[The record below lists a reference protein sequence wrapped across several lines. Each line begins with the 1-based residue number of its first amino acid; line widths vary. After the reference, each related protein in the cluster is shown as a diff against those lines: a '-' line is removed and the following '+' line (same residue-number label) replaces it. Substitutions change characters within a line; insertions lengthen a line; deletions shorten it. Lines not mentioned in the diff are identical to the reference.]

1 MDVLDDLMRYTLVV
15 STALLAGH
23 DLDAVR
29 QRDGDGLPRRLPLV
43 FEKLGRRIASPVPYW
58 RWVRLPADRRLDAT
72 VAELRDLIEQ
82 QYVHAR
88 RRVAEGQA
96 PVTYLE
102 ALAEA
107 SMDDAAKLS
116 EQDAVSAVVNM
127 IVAGEDNTAA
137 AAAWAMHYLA
147 IHPEAQRKVREEAEE
162 VLGDDGFPSDPAAL
176 SRLRYAE
183 AVGNESIRLRPTSPF
198 LIMQAVHDIT
208 IPDGADALRLEA
220 GTLVMPLM
228 THASDV
234 DDHKYPDPGAFEP
247 DRWLSSSAPQPNDAS
262 PFLPFGGGPRFCPG
276 RNLALIEVTMV
287 VATVC
292 RHFVLEAD
300 TTSGPVG
307 ERVTFAMM
315 PTNLG
320 IRLHPAE
327 HRRLDRRNA
336 GAHT

>member
-1 MDVLDDLMRYTLVV
+1 
-15 STALLAGH
+15 
-23 DLDAVR
+23 
-29 QRDGDGLPRRLPLV
+29 
-43 FEKLGRRIASPVPYW
+43 
-58 RWVRLPADRRLDAT
+58 
-72 VAELRDLIEQ
+72 
-82 QYVHAR
+82 
-88 RRVAEGQA
+88 
-96 PVTYLE
+96 
-102 ALAEA
+102 
-107 SMDDAAKLS
+107 
-116 EQDAVSAVVNM
+116 
-127 IVAGEDNTAA
+127 
-137 AAAWAMHYLA
+137 
-147 IHPEAQRKVREEAEE
+147 
-162 VLGDDGFPSDPAAL
+162 
-176 SRLRYAE
+176 
-183 AVGNESIRLRPTSPF
+183 
-198 LIMQAVHDIT
+198 
-208 IPDGADALRLEA
+208 
-220 GTLVMPLM
+220 M

-247 DRWLSSSAPQPNDAS
+247 DRWLSPSAPQPNDAS

-287 VATVC
+287 VAMVC